1 MARRYESD
9 GEADRRLRA
18 ALEPQPGQVVRVAER
33 VLGLQE
39 VRRRRPLALAA
50 GAAAAAAVALVLA
63 AVLLLP
69 LLRPDVPPET
79 AAARYS
85 VFNRD
90 GVLVVRSQDGGVT
103 SLRSGERP
111 REPSRGM
118 MLIVREENRP

>member
-18 ALEPQPGQVVRVAER
+18 ALEPSPGQVDRVAEGALR
-33 VLGLQE
+33 AQG

-50 GAAAAAAVALVLA
+50 GAAAAAVALVLA
-63 AVLLLP
+63 AVLFLP
-69 LLRPDVPPET
+69 MLWPDSPPET
-79 AAARYS
+79 ASARYS

-90 GVLVVRSQDGGVT
+90 GILVVRSQDGGLT

-118 MLIVREENRP
+118 MLIVREEKRP